1 MQIFELPENE
11 FKIIVKIM
19 FNELKGNIDTQWGK
33 KSGKLC
39 INKIRIS
46 IKRQKLLKRIKWK
59 FCSRKHTHTHTH
71 TIGVEYSPE
80 SFNIKLTN
88 RKKELVNLKKSH

>member
-59 FCSRKHTHTHTH
+59 FCSRKHTHTHTQL
-71 TIGVEYSPE
+71 GW
-80 SFNIKLTN
+80 NIHQKVLTSN
-88 RKKELVNLKKSH
+88 LPTGRKN